1 MPDRLWTARNHA
13 LFMIRSF
20 TLVTREESIEVLT
33 LLIAVVALVI
43 AVMAFQKAGGGIQDL
58 RKQLDELS
66 KKSEQATRGARETAA
81 DVLNCLE
88 SLIRGQ
94 SKTSPEQGPQSKSE
108 GQSESQGEHK
118 P

>member
-1 MPDRLWTARNHA
+1 M
-13 LFMIRSF
+13 
-20 TLVTREESIEVLT
+20 EVLT

-58 RKQLDELS
+58 RRQLDELS

-81 DVLNCLE
+81 DVLDRLE

-94 SKTSPEQGPQSKSE
+94 SKAQPQETEQTKPEETMTPSE
-108 GQSESQGEHK
+108 EKRDK
-118 P
+118 PEEKP